1 MYFSVVIGISGL
13 RDISEIWAKE
23 EINNLSPDF
32 QVGPLHVKQKNLP
45 LI

>member
-1 MYFSVVIGISGL
+1 MYFLVVIGISDL

-23 EINNLSPDF
+23 KNNLSPDF